1 MAPESLGKDR
11 REHPKPHR
19 GAGRQ
24 PSAVEEPRL
33 RADGGLVAPRG
44 PGPVEA
50 ELLGELGPRWESRM
64 YPLQGGGTLRVLE
77 GGEGPPVVL
86 LHGRGNAASMWFPL
100 LPELA
105 RKHRVLAVDLPGFGS
120 SSVPQGPL
128 RTDEDGLRYFV
139 EPVEEVLSTLA
150 PGPMTLVGHSLGG
163 LVSLELALR
172 GRVPVERLVLVDAM
186 GLGPE
191 MGLDARL
198 FFRVGPERV
207 ARVLGPKLFGR
218 IAPLPDSPV
227 NRRLMAL
234 AHELLTVPGGR
245 PEATRA
251 FNSLVPL
258 TGDVFHRFA
267 RLGEVKQPTLLFWGE
282 HDTVLP
288 VSLAEAALKLM
299 PGARLVRVPA
309 GHSPHLEQTD
319 GSFSADWFR

>member
-1 MAPESLGKDR
+1 M
-11 REHPKPHR
+11 
-19 GAGRQ
+19 
-24 PSAVEEPRL
+24 
-33 RADGGLVAPRG
+33 
-44 PGPVEA
+44 EA
-50 ELLGELGPRWESRM
+50 ALLGELGPGWGSRLC
-64 YPLQGGGTLRVLE
+64 PLRGGGVLRVLE

-86 LHGRGNAASMWFPL
+86 LHGRGNAGTMWYPL

-105 RKHRVLAVDLPGFGS
+105 REHRVLAVDLPGFGC

-128 RTDEDGLRYFV
+128 RTAEDGLRFFV
-139 EPVEEVLSTLA
+139 EPVEEVLSTRA
-150 PGPMTLVGHSLGG
+150 SGPLTLVGHSLGG

-191 MGLDARL
+191 MARDARL

-207 ARVLGPKLFGR
+207 ARALGPKLFGR
-218 IAPLPDSPV
+218 ISPLPDTPL

-234 AHELLTVPGGR
+234 GYELLTVPGGR

-251 FNSLVPL
+251 FNTLVPL
-258 TGDVFHRFA
+258 TGGVFHRFE

-288 VSLAEAALKLM
+288 VSLAEATVKAL
-299 PGARLVRVPA
+299 PHARIARVPA
-309 GHSPHLEQTD
+309 GHSPHLEQPERTLMELKALFEARPTMPRV
-319 GSFSADWFR
+319 SKR

>member
-1 MAPESLGKDR
+1 MSPEPPRNDP
-11 REHPKPHR
+11 REYPKPHR
-19 GAGRQ
+19 DGERQ
-24 PSAVEEPRL
+24 PSGGVPPRE
-33 RADGGLVAPRG
+33 

-50 ELLGELGPRWESRM
+50 ELLGELAPGMSARVC
-64 YPLQGGGTLRVLE
+64 PLRGGGALRLLE
-77 GGEGPPVVL
+77 GGEGPAVVL

-100 LPELA
+100 LSELA
-105 RKHRVLAVDLPGFGS
+105 REHRVLAVDLPGFGCS
-120 SSVPQGPL
+120 SAPGGAV
-128 RTDEDGLRYFV
+128 RTAEEGLRFFV

-191 MGLDARL
+191 MARDARL

-218 IAPLPDSPV
+218 IAPLPDTPL
-227 NRRLMAL
+227 NRKLAALGYELM
-234 AHELLTVPGGR
+234 TVPGGR

-251 FNSLVPL
+251 FNTLVPL
-258 TGDVFHRFA
+258 TGGAFHRYE
-267 RLGEVKQPTLLFWGE
+267 RLGEVKQPTLLYWGE

-288 VSLAEAALKLM
+288 VSLAEAAVKVM
-299 PGARLVRVPA
+299 PDARLVRVAA
-309 GHSPHLEQTD
+309 GHGPHLEQPD
-319 GSFSADWFR
+319 SLLSADLFR

>member
-1 MAPESLGKDR
+1 MPSEPPRNDP
-11 REHPKPHR
+11 REYPKPHR
-19 GAGRQ
+19 DGERQ
-24 PSAVEEPRL
+24 PSGGASPR
-33 RADGGLVAPRG
+33 V

-50 ELLGELGPRWESRM
+50 ELLGELAPGMTSRV
-64 YPLQGGGTLRVLE
+64 YPLRGGGALRLLE
-77 GGEGPPVVL
+77 GGAGPAVVL

-100 LPELA
+100 LPGLA
-105 RKHRVLAVDLPGFGS
+105 QEHRVLAVDLPGFGC
-120 SSVPQGPL
+120 SSVPQGSL
-128 RTDEDGLRYFV
+128 ATAEDGLRFFV
-139 EPVEEVLSTLA
+139 EPVEEVLATLA

-191 MGLDARL
+191 MARDARL

-218 IAPLPDSPV
+218 IAPLPDTPL
-227 NRRLMAL
+227 NRRLAAL
-234 AHELLTVPGGR
+234 GYELMTVPGGR

-251 FNSLVPL
+251 FNTLVPF
-258 TGDVFHRFA
+258 TGGVFHRA
-267 RLGEVKQPTLLFWGE
+267 ERLGEVKQPTLLYWGE

-299 PGARLVRVPA
+299 PHARLVRVQA
-309 GHSPHLEQTD
+309 GHGPHLEQPESTLTELRRD
-319 GSFSADWFR
+319 S

>member
-1 MAPESLGKDR
+1 MPPEPTSNDR
-11 REHPKPHR
+11 QEHPKPHR
-19 GAGRQ
+19 SGESHAPGAGGTT
-24 PSAVEEPRL
+24 PR
-33 RADGGLVAPRG
+33 AEGGPVGHRH

-50 ELLGELGPRWESRM
+50 ELLGELGPRWLSRM
-64 YPLQGGGTLRVLE
+64 CPLSGGGALRVLD

-105 RKHRVLAVDLPGFGS
+105 REHRVLAVDLPGFGC

-128 RTDEDGLRYFV
+128 RTAEDGLRFFV

-191 MGLDARL
+191 MALDARL

-207 ARVLGPKLFGR
+207 ARTLGPKLFGR
-218 IAPLPDSPV
+218 ISPLPDTPL

-234 AHELLTVPGGR
+234 AYELLTVPGGR
-245 PEATRA
+245 SEATRA
-251 FNSLVPL
+251 FNTLVPL
-258 TGDVFHRFA
+258 TGGVFHRFE

-288 VSLAEAALKLM
+288 VSLAEAAVESM
-299 PGARLVRVPA
+299 TNTRLARVPA
-309 GHSPHLEQTD
+309 GHSPHLEQPD
-319 GSFSADWFR
+319 RALAELKA

>member
-1 MAPESLGKDR
+1 
-11 REHPKPHR
+11 
-19 GAGRQ
+19 
-24 PSAVEEPRL
+24 
-33 RADGGLVAPRG
+33 
-44 PGPVEA
+44 
-50 ELLGELGPRWESRM
+50 M